1 MTARIYKPSKNAMQS
16 GKAKTQD
23 WVLEFEQSDKKRPD
37 ALMGWAGSQDT
48 QSQVRLRFPT
58 QEAAIAYA
66 TRYGIEFVVVPEQP
80 RMLKLQAYAD
90 NFR

>member
-16 GKAKTQD
+16 GKAKTQN
-23 WVLEFEQSDKKRPD
+23 WILEFEQSDKKRPD

-48 QSQVRLRFPT
+48 QSQVRLFFPT
-58 QEAAIAYA
+58 QEAAISYA
-66 TRYGIEFVVVPEQP
+66 NRYGIEFVVVPEQP
-80 RMLKLQAYAD
+80 RSLKIQAYAD

>member
-16 GKAKTQD
+16 GKAKYQD
-23 WVLEFEQSDKKRPD
+23 WVLEFEPADKKRPD

-48 QSQVRLRFPT
+48 RSQVRLRFAT

-66 TRYGIEFVVVPEQP
+66 SRNGIEYALVPEQP
-80 RMLKLQAYAD
+80 RTLKIQAYAD

>member
-1 MTARIYKPSKNAMQS
+1 MTARIYKPSKHAMQS
-16 GKAKTQD
+16 GQAKYQH
-23 WVLEFEQSDKKRPD
+23 WVLEFEPSDKKRPD
-37 ALMGWAGSQDT
+37 ALMGWAGSHDT

-66 TRYGIEFVVVPEQP
+66 KRYGIDYVVMPEQP
-80 RMLKLQAYAD
+80 RNLKIQAYAD

>member
-16 GKAKTQD
+16 GKARSQN

-48 QSQVRLRFPT
+48 QSQVRLEFPT
-58 QEAAIAYA
+58 QEAAVAYA
-66 TRYGIEFVVVPEQP
+66 NRYGIACVVVPEQP
-80 RMLKLQAYAD
+80 RTLKIQAYSD

>member
-16 GKAKTQD
+16 GKAKYGV
-23 WVLEFEQSDKKRPD
+23 WYLEFEPADKKRPD
-37 ALMGWAGSQDT
+37 ALMGWAGSSDT

-66 TRYGIEFVVVPEQP
+66 NRYGIEYVVMPEQP
-80 RMLKLQAYAD
+80 RTLKIQAYAD

>member
-16 GKAKTQD
+16 GRAKYD
-23 WVLEFEQSDKKRPD
+23 VWFLEFEPADKKRPD
-37 ALMGWAGSQDT
+37 ALMGWAGSSDT

-58 QEAAIAYA
+58 QEAAIEYA
-66 TRYGIEFVVVPEQP
+66 NRYGIEYVVMPEQP
-80 RMLKLQAYAD
+80 RVLKIQAYAD